1 MELELTDTLANI
13 LEESQNSF
21 LDTALGS
28 AINSGIDI
36 GLRILLPDFLEDTVI
51 DLKNNLINYGLK
63 EGISKT
69 IESVIDIG
77 KSAIGIF
84 TGNFENT
91 NQINQAIKSG
101 GIIDTISDLLDTVID
116 KVEDSGKVNSTILN
130 LVRNG
135 KDAILNNVEKNIEST
150 LTTQIN
156 NEEDLNTYIN
166 NWKEYFN
173 NQDFSGMEQEYE
185 KIEEKLEELVPLEN
199 TINNARNVEILHNL
213 IKNNGQDFNL
223 TEEEQ
228 ELASKLSLN

>member
-1 MELELTDTLANI
+1 MELELTDNLTNN
-13 LEESQNSF
+13 LEKNQNSF

-28 AINSGIDI
+28 AINTGIDI
-36 GLRILLPDFLEDTVI
+36 GLRVVLPDFLENTVI

-63 EGISKT
+63 EGISKS
-69 IESVIDIG
+69 IESVIDTG
-77 KSAIGIF
+77 KSVIGIF
-84 TGNFENT
+84 TGNFENI

-101 GIIDTISDLLDTVID
+101 GILDTVSDLLDTVID
-116 KVEDSGKVNSTILN
+116 KVEDSEKVNSTILD

-135 KDAILNNVEKNIEST
+135 KDAILNNVEKNIEAT
-150 LTTQIN
+150 LTAQIS

-173 NQDFSGMEQEYE
+173 NQDFSGMEKEYE